1 MNEPDLHI
9 SFAGLSLKNPV
20 MTASGTVAARESGA
34 FYDISRLGA
43 VITKGVAA
51 EAWAGNPTPRIAE
64 TYGGMLNAVGL
75 QNPGA
80 AAYIENELSYLAN
93 FDVPVIANLAGH
105 SVEEYV
111 AVTELLNET
120 NVAMYELNI
129 SCPNVKEGGIGFGTD
144 PRMAARVTEA
154 VKRAAK
160 KPVMV
165 KLTPNVTD
173 ITAIARAVQDAGAD
187 ALSLINTLLGMRIDL
202 RRRRPLLKNTT
213 GGLSGSAIFPV
224 ALRMV
229 WQVYEAVSIPII
241 GMGGV
246 SCTED
251 VIEMMMAGA
260 SAVEIGAA
268 NLVNP
273 YICKQIVE
281 ELPTKMAELGI
292 QDLKEIIGGAH
303 Q

>member
-20 MTASGTVAARESGA
+20 MTASGTFAARESGA

-173 ITAIARAVQDAGAD
+173 ITAIARAVEDAGAD

-202 RRRRPLLKNTT
+202 KTKRPLLANGT
-213 GGLSGSAIFPV
+213 GGLSGPTVKPV
-224 ALRMV
+224 AIRMV
-229 WQVYEAVSIPII
+229 YQVRRAVKLPIL
-241 GMGGV
+241 GLGGIM
-246 SCTED
+246 TGED
-251 VIEMMMAGA
+251 AAEFLLAGA
-260 SAVEIGAA
+260 DAVAVA
-268 NLVNP
+268 RRRL
-273 YICKQIVE
+273 
-281 ELPTKMAELGI
+281 
-292 QDLKEIIGGAH
+292 
-303 Q
+303 

>member
-1 MNEPDLHI
+1 MVEKISDADVDL
-9 SFAGLSLKNPV
+9 
-20 MTASGTVAARESGA
+20 
-34 FYDISRLGA
+34 
-43 VITKGVAA
+43 
-51 EAWAGNPTPRIAE
+51 
-64 TYGGMLNAVGL
+64 
-75 QNPGA
+75 
-80 AAYIENELSYLAN
+80 IE
-93 FDVPVIANLAGH
+93 
-105 SVEEYV
+105 
-111 AVTELLNET
+111 
-120 NVAMYELNI
+120 MNI
-129 SCPNVKEGGIGFGTD
+129 SCPNVKCGGMAFGTQ
-144 PRMAARVTEA
+144 PKMVEEVVSAAKA
-154 VKRAAK
+154 KAK
-160 KPVMV
+160 KPLIV
-165 KLTPNVTD
+165 KLSPNVTD
-173 ITAIARAVQDAGAD
+173 IAEIARAAESAGAD